1 MTAIYAAV
9 MAVTSDFW
17 LTLIVSLPSAS
28 ATARMRIWR
37 AVKALGCAALRD
49 GAYLLPAQAEQAAQ
63 LQVLADEALHEG
75 GQAWLLQVQARDMAE
90 QANFQALFERAADY
104 TPWLEELAQARQ
116 TLSSLNA
123 TDLQRLQRKQARAYE
138 AIRKI
143 DFFPG
148 ETSIRAEAQWRDFAN
163 AIDAQ
168 QSPGEPQATAG
179 RIARRDRM
187 QYQGRLWATR
197 RHLWVDRV
205 ASAWLIQRFI
215 DPHARFLW
223 LDTPADCPPDA
234 LGFDFDGA
242 TFSHVGE
249 QVTFE
254 VLLASFGLENDRG
267 LARLGAMVHALDVGG
282 TATPE
287 AGGFEAVLAGAR
299 KRWPDDDALLAD
311 IGGVLDSLHAHFSS
325 PRKP

>member
-1 MTAIYAAV
+1 MTFTADA
-9 MAVTSDFW
+9 W
-17 LTLIVSLPSAS
+17 LTFIVSLPSAR

-49 GAYLLPAQAEQAAQ
+49 GAYLLPVQAEQASQ
-63 LQVLADEALHEG
+63 LQALADDALQEG

-90 QANFQALFERAADY
+90 QAALQALFDRTEEY
-104 TPWLEELAQARQ
+104 TPWLEELAKARQ
-116 TLSSLNA
+116 TLCGLCA
-123 TDLQRLQRKQARAYE
+123 AELQRLQRKQARAYE
-138 AIRKI
+138 AIRRI

-148 ETSIRAEAQWRDFAN
+148 EASIRAQAQWRDFAN
-163 AIDAQ
+163 AVEAI
-168 QSPGEPQATAG
+168 QSPGEPQATVG

-215 DPHARFLW
+215 DPHARFVW
-223 LDTPADCPPDA
+223 LDTPANCPADA

-249 QVTFE
+249 RVTFE
-254 VLLASFGLENDRG
+254 ALLASFGLDDNPG
-267 LARLGAMVHALDVGG
+267 LARLGALVHALDAGG
-282 TATPE
+282 PPTSE
-287 AGGFEAVLAGAR
+287 ASGFEAVLAGAR
-299 KRWPDDDALLAD
+299 KRWADDDALLAD

-325 PRKP
+325 LRRP